1 MRRVALL
8 ALASCL
14 LIAAVGASVAT
25 QSEAAPAKTHAI
37 TPSPAYTAAE
47 LNAPAGNNWLS
58 HMGNLP
64 GWRYSSLTQITK
76 ANVATLKE
84 AWHINLGTCPPGTK
98 NASCGSLEAN
108 AVVADGTYY
117 YTTPKGETFALDAA
131 TGAQIWKYTP
141 TYEAGFIPP
150 GGTPPAGRQPGVAI
164 ADGKV
169 FNGTRDGYVIAL
181 DQLTGGLLWK
191 TEVGPWRKG
200 SKVSAAPIYAN
211 GVVLVGDSTGDNGGI
226 SASMHAYD
234 ATNGRE
240 LWTWTVVPA
249 EGAPGGNTWPA
260 NDPQGRHYAGGSMWE
275 SPVVDTQRGLAI
287 FGTGNP
293 NPWNSR
299 GPGMNLWTDSIVAL
313 NLYTGNLVWGY
324 QTTHHD
330 LWDSDLPNNG
340 VMFDGKYKVPTK
352 VTIKVK
358 YKKKIRVHGKLKTVI
373 RTKKKVVTRNVEKTR
388 PAVAYVNKQGMTFI
402 LDRETGK
409 PLLPIKEEKVPVST
423 LPDVNSWPTQPIPLA
438 DNVLFNKLST
448 DGTRRP
454 CTDGTVSQ
462 TNAYTPYATTVA
474 PDGQP
479 FKIGCAYDPYDTTQY
494 VVQPFE
500 MMDWPASSY
509 SPENHT
515 FITCGVTDRASSFKQ
530 IPRASQ
536 VVGAFGGYGAA
547 RLSVGDTSTANTG
560 NFSALNVET
569 GKLTWHQ
576 HWPAPCY
583 SGSMNT
589 ASGITFIGWLGNGNA
604 QDGKGFLEAQDTATG
619 ASLWKSPLMDAPVG
633 AAPVTYMV
641 GGKQYVSVAVGGQSH
656 NDVSRPLGLT
666 NPARL
671 RDDSIYTFVLP

>member
-1 MRRVALL
+1 MRRVAFL

-14 LIAAVGASVAT
+14 LVGAIVGASVT
-25 QSEAAPAKTHAI
+25 KSEAAPAAKRAI
-37 TPSPAYTAAE
+37 TPAPAFTAAE
-47 LNAPAGNNWLS
+47 LNAPAGNNWLT

-64 GWRYSSLTQITK
+64 GWRYSSLTQINK
-76 ANVATLKE
+76 SNVATLKE
-84 AWHINLGTCPPGTK
+84 AWHINLGTCPVGTK

-108 AVVADGTYY
+108 AIVYEGTYY
-117 YTTPKGETFALDAA
+117 FTTPKGETFALDAT
-131 TGAQIWKYTP
+131 TGQQLWKYTP
-141 TYEAGFIPP
+141 TYEAGFNV
-150 GGTPPAGRQPGVAI
+150 GTGGRQPGVAI
-164 ADGKV
+164 GEGKV
-169 FNGTRDGYVIAL
+169 FNGTRDGYIIAL
-181 DQLTGGLLWK
+181 DQQTGQQIWK

-211 GVVLVGDSTGDNGGI
+211 GIVLVGDSTGDNGGI

-240 LWTWTVVPA
+240 VWTWTVVPQP
-249 EGAPGGNTWPA
+249 GAPGGNTWPA

-299 GPGMNLWTDSIVAL
+299 GPGKNLWTDSIVAL
-313 NLYTGNLVWGY
+313 NLYTGQLVWGY

-340 VMFDGKYKVPTK
+340 VGFDAKFKVPTK
-352 VTIKVK
+352 VTV
-358 YKKKIRVHGKLKTVI
+358 
-373 RTKKKVVTRNVEKTR
+373 KKKVKVKGKIRIVRKTVTKQVLKTR
-388 PAVAYVNKQGMTFI
+388 PAVAFVNKQGMTFI

-409 PLLPIKEEKVPVST
+409 PLLPIPEEKVPVST
-423 LPDVNSWPTQPIPLA
+423 APEVNSWPTQPIPKA
-438 DNVLFNKLST
+438 DNVLFNKLDSH
-448 DGTRRP
+448 RRP
-454 CTDGTVSQ
+454 CTDGNVSQ
-462 TNAYTPYATTVA
+462 TNAYVPYATATA
-474 PDGQP
+474 PDGKP
-479 FKIGCAYDPYDTTQY
+479 FKISCAYEPYDTTQY
-494 VVQPFE
+494 VVMPFE

-509 SPENHT
+509 SPENKT
-515 FITCGVTDRASSFKQ
+515 FITCGVSDRATAFEQ

-536 VVGAFGGYGAA
+536 VVGAFGGYGSA
-547 RLSVGDTSTANTG
+547 RLGVGDTSTANTG
-560 NFSALNVET
+560 NFSALKVET
-569 GKLTWHQ
+569 GKLAWHQ

-589 ASGITFIGWLGNGNA
+589 ASGITFIGWLGVGNA

-619 ASLWKSPLMDAPVG
+619 ASLWKSPLMTAPVG

-666 NPARL
+666 NTARL